1 MARRVLARLRLAQR
15 GARDENVTQEQ
26 WVTQCRRLHRHAEQL
41 DQRMRGANAA
51 AASNLETVASPGR
64 PGKLVGAAP
73 GGGLAIGGGSGASGQ
88 LLATLQIVEAVRR
101 GVEILANVVSP
112 ESRSSP
118 SPPLRHAC

>member
-1 MARRVLARLRLAQR
+1 MVPVTKMSLKNNGLRSA
-15 GARDENVTQEQ
+15 AACTAM
-26 WVTQCRRLHRHAEQL
+26 HAEQL